1 MYCTVELRCHDHLL
15 ISFLPLIA
23 FLLLVSFSS
32 SFLLCSV
39 VAPMIPSCLSTLSVM
54 CFLQTLG
61 LARSEQDISK
71 GPPNQQT
78 QQAQALPFPPKP
90 FHELTPAWAGPYPK
104 QTPPL
109 FAVSWA
115 AACPGS
121 LISSWLLSSSSIF
134 YQRAKK
140 HNYLSVGDQH
150 CWSLRAVVKPRHRL
164 SKSAPAQIFTSR
176 SSWSQ
181 NFWVDSDG
189 DAHVASD
196 ISCSD

>member
-1 MYCTVELRCHDHLL
+1 MNFIECCNIIGYNKHTYQYRRLVKNQQCVIIVMYCTVELRCHDHLL

-90 FHELTPAWAGPYPK
+90 FHELTPAW
-104 QTPPL
+104 PL
-109 FAVSWA
+109 S
-115 AACPGS
+115 
-121 LISSWLLSSSSIF
+121 
-134 YQRAKK
+134 
-140 HNYLSVGDQH
+140 
-150 CWSLRAVVKPRHRL
+150 
-164 SKSAPAQIFTSR
+164 
-176 SSWSQ
+176 
-181 NFWVDSDG
+181 
-189 DAHVASD
+189 
-196 ISCSD
+196 